1 MDRSVQV
8 SVYLSLHS
16 MSVQDW
22 FLLSAQP
29 ALVVPNLSL
38 SCTIYSS
45 VFSTLIGREM
55 LLRQLSYAI
64 KNQLVA
70 SKAPY

>member
-1 MDRSVQV
+1 MLAHKVCITARSV
-8 SVYLSLHS
+8 LIIR
-16 MSVQDW
+16 
-22 FLLSAQP
+22 P
-29 ALVVPNLSL
+29 ANIWNEENIISSETPHTRLVHLDVEGTS
-38 SCTIYSS
+38 
-45 VFSTLIGREM
+45 EE

>member
-1 MDRSVQV
+1 MREMVMERCKSGLVRSGLELI
-8 SVYLSLHS
+8 SISP
-16 MSVQDW
+16 
-22 FLLSAQP
+22 LLSSHSQSGCVLSR
-29 ALVVPNLSL
+29 LVHLDVKETS
-38 SCTIYSS
+38 
-45 VFSTLIGREM
+45 EE

>member
-1 MDRSVQV
+1 MQARHQQNNPSGDAAKVEARPVDVRDAGRLVHLDVEDQV
-8 SVYLSLHS
+8 
-16 MSVQDW
+16 
-22 FLLSAQP
+22 
-29 ALVVPNLSL
+29 
-38 SCTIYSS
+38 
-45 VFSTLIGREM
+45 EE

>member
-1 MDRSVQV
+1 MMVYGIDIRFDSYSRLVHLDVEDQV
-8 SVYLSLHS
+8 
-16 MSVQDW
+16 
-22 FLLSAQP
+22 
-29 ALVVPNLSL
+29 
-38 SCTIYSS
+38 
-45 VFSTLIGREM
+45 EE